1 MPRQIH
7 PEEEVFEVHDP
18 LEVFNIGPLYPFDYC
33 WLSGMKQGLILE
45 VQMELIHRNRNLVVV
60 DRSPLG
66 VDPNASL
73 SRCYLAFGNPYDKVT
88 VFNFF
93 ENDICRGVPLDYFSR
108 LNVTRRIDQIY
119 KENGW
124 ISGTYLTMAAEAWRT
139 QYHRG
144 IAALTVKILETH
156 DKLDLVDLLDKY
168 ALWLIPLLHFN
179 NNRALRIQ
187 YLYEDN
193 KELTS
198 FWRDILS
205 DFMIL
210 SAVNR
215 TTFCV
220 LASIEE
226 IYFKDTYLG
235 KKEMIENNTELYVF
249 KPFLK
254 KISIGVFVIALI
266 AWSIVVGSSGSS
278 TSVTAVVLCGLITLV
293 PFSIFTAN
301 FLFWMF
307 YTSGI
312 NSLQRLVP
320 QKWIIPIKKIPGY
333 LK

>member
-7 PEEEVFEVHDP
+7 PEEEVFEVHEP
-18 LEVFNIGPLYPFDYC
+18 LDVFNIGPLYPFDYC

-108 LNVTRRIDQIY
+108 ITVTRRIDQMY
-119 KENGW
+119 KENCW
-124 ISGTYLTMAAEAWRT
+124 ISGTYLTAAAEAWRM
-139 QYHRG
+139 QYHKG
-144 IAALTVKILETH
+144 IAALTVKLLETH
-156 DKLDLVDLLDKY
+156 DKLDLIDLLDTY
-168 ALWLIPLLHFN
+168 ALWLIPMLHFN
-179 NNRALRIQ
+179 NNRNLRIQ

-193 KELTS
+193 KELRS

-210 SAVNR
+210 SSVNR

-220 LASIEE
+220 LSSIEE

-235 KKEMIENNTELYVF
+235 KKEMIESNTELYVF

-254 KISIGVFVIALI
+254 KISIINLVIAI
-266 AWSIVVGSSGSS
+266 IIWSIVVDSGSKPP
-278 TSVTAVVLCGLITLV
+278 VGGVLLCSLITLI
-293 PFSIFTAN
+293 PLSIFFAN
-301 FLFWMF
+301 FMFWMF

-312 NSLQRLVP
+312 KYFMKLVP
-320 QKWIIPIKKIPGY
+320 QKWLVPIKKIPGY